1 MALPRKDAKGER
13 ESVCETES
21 EREREREREGRFRS
35 NNESFQS
42 DEIEFEIAAKVE
54 LSRKKDF
61 HFSQNKKKQI
71 A

>member
-13 ESVCETES
+13 EK
-21 EREREREREGRFRS
+21 EGRFRS

-54 LSRKKDF
+54 LSRKKR
-61 HFSQNKKKQI
+61 FSFQSEQEEADRI
-71 A
+71 T